1 MDYSLWLI
9 QEDQLSLRLK
19 FRSFLIWRGLIAP
32 SFLGVKVYMKIKLLE
47 DVCIF
52 DKIYAK
58 GEVIELE
65 REKSFSLIKN
75 KKAELILREVSRA
88 VVENWEC
95 R

>member
-1 MDYSLWLI
+1 
-9 QEDQLSLRLK
+9 
-19 FRSFLIWRGLIAP
+19 
-32 SFLGVKVYMKIKLLE
+32 MKIKLLE